1 MSSDR
6 KSPDANQPDNR
17 SEKPIN
23 PSGSQSGSQLSDA
36 EKLKNL
42 GDKVDKARLRQQP
55 DQVNTGRGSAIGLAY
70 RLSVELVVGVLVG
83 AFIGW
88 WMDKWFSTAPLFLL
102 VMLVLGMVAGVVNM
116 MRTSREMHARMGAET
131 NGNGDDDNRSQNE
144 E

>member
-6 KSPDANQPDNR
+6 KSPDANRPETPD
-17 SEKPIN
+17 IQF
-23 PSGSQSGSQLSDA
+23 GSQGTDA
-36 EKLKNL
+36 AKLKNL
-42 GDKVDKARLRQQP
+42 EDKVKKARLRQQP
-55 DQVNTGRGSAIGLAY
+55 DQVGTGRGSAIGLAY

-116 MRTSREMHARMGAET
+116 MRTSREMHERMGVGT
-131 NGNGDDDNRSQNE
+131 NGNGQDDDRSQNE